1 LILPTSAR
9 NDDDGT
15 SSGDEAVPED
25 NGGQYPREIITGR
38 KGNNNNNNNNVV
50 VYAHVLQSY
59 DLGFPRGESGH
70 TNQMTS
76 FRPRRHNRRRK

>member
-38 KGNNNNNNNNVV
+38 KGNNNNNNNVV